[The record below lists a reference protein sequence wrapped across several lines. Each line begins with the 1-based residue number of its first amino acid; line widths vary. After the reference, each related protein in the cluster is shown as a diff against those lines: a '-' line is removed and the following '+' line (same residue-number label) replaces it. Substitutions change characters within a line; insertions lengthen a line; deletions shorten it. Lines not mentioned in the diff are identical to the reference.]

1 MSRACCSAVPV
12 RTNNNATR
20 FQYKAINNIDRSV
33 IFPYSTIRHT
43 RRDIWVVN
51 ERNSQLL
58 NLTADIV
65 TAHVAN
71 NSVAATDVPL
81 VIQTVHAAL
90 AALGTE
96 QVADVV
102 APEPAVPVRTSLK
115 PDYIVCLED
124 RSERRVGKGCVS
136 TCRSRWSPDH

>member
-1 MSRACCSAVPV
+1 MRISDWSSDVCSSDL
-12 RTNNNATR
+12 NNATR

-71 NSVAATDVPL
+71 NSVASTDVPF
-81 VIQTVHAAL
+81 VIQTVYAAL

-102 APEPAVPVRTSLK
+102 ALEPAVPVRTS
-115 PDYIVCLED
+115 I
-124 RSERRVGKGCVS
+124 
-136 TCRSRWSPDH
+136 

>member
-71 NSVAATDVPL
+71 NSFAATDVPL
-81 VIQTVHAAL
+81 VIQTVPAAMAAL
-90 AALGTE
+90 CTD
-96 QVADVV
+96 QVAGIV
-102 APEPAVPVRTSLK
+102 APEPGVPVRISIQPEL
-115 PDYIVCLED
+115 
-124 RSERRVGKGCVS
+124 
-136 TCRSRWSPDH
+136 